1 MERTDLM
8 DTKPWAHRM
17 MVERFR
23 AMTPEQRLQIA
34 IDRTNLGRQIAFMA
48 AERRRLNMQAC
59 DH

>member
-48 AERRRLNMQAC
+48 AERRRLNKQAC